1 MNLQTPCHV
10 RAFTLKATCLALL
23 AAGLLACER
32 AQAQDSPEMT
42 ATYGRGVH
50 AYFDNQT
57 NLAEEYFSQVIRTG
71 STDPRAYYYRAMNR
85 MRNGQQQEAEE
96 DMRIGAAHEA
106 SNPGNRHA
114 IGKALER
121 VQGPHRRLLERFRQQ
136 ARMDR
141 LQQRR
146 QQTRRRY
153 EQLQQREPA
162 VLRREI
168 PVPLEQLVEPSL
180 DLPAQL
186 GTPSASPLPGFAVP
200 AAEGIAPVEAAPTPS
215 PEPDSSP
222 EIDQDDPFT
231 EGPSNDDIFGEP
243 EPRAEPTDQDDP
255 FGGPA
260 EPTEETDPA
269 PMEDD
274 PFGEPEPDQQDEEPA
289 QEEDDP
295 FATTTPSADSQEG
308 SSALFGETAPE
319 TGSST
324 DQLQPSDQVESSQMV
339 GILGRVV
346 GSLFPWRNLEIPSMG
361 PEPGA
366 DVQQAGGVEFGPFD
380 EQPEV
385 IQVSTEEPIAEDAD
399 SENLFGEAADD
410 SASEPVDDLFGEP
423 TDDPF
428 DVGDTDEEPADD
440 PFDVGDTDE
449 EPADDPFDVGATDEE
464 PAPAT
469 EATEDESSES
479 EESEPDFDDPFGEF

>member
-1 MNLQTPCHV
+1 MNLQTICHV
-10 RAFTLKATCLALL
+10 RTLTLKATCLALL

-32 AQAQDSPEMT
+32 AQAQNSPEMT
-42 ATYGRGVH
+42 ATYGRGIH
-50 AYFDNQT
+50 AYFDNQS

-71 STDPRAYYYRAMNR
+71 STDPRAYYYRAMTR
-85 MRNGQQQEAEE
+85 MRSGRQQEAEE

-162 VLRREI
+162 VLRREM
-168 PVPLEQLVEPSL
+168 PVPLEELVKPSL
-180 DLPAQL
+180 VLPAQL
-186 GTPSASPLPGFAVP
+186 GSPSARELPGFAAP
-200 AAEGIAPVEAAPTPS
+200 AAEEIAPAEAAPAPS

-222 EIDQDDPFT
+222 EIDQDDPFA

-243 EPRAEPTDQDDP
+243 EPRAEPAEEDDP
-255 FGGPA
+255 FGEPA
-260 EPTEETDPA
+260 EETDPA

-274 PFGEPEPDQQDEEPA
+274 LFGEPEPDEQDEESV
-289 QEEDDP
+289 QEEDDL
-295 FATTTPSADSQEG
+295 FGAATPNADFEED

-319 TGSST
+319 TGPST
-324 DQLQPSDQVESSQMV
+324 GQLQPSDKVESSQMA

-346 GSLFPWRNLEIPSMG
+346 GSLFPWRSLEIPSMG

-380 EQPEV
+380 EQPEA
-385 IQVSTEEPIAEDAD
+385 IQVSTEEPIDGDAD
-399 SENLFGEAADD
+399 REDFFGEAADD
-410 SASEPVDDLFGEP
+410 SASEPADDLFGEL
-423 TDDPF
+423 
-428 DVGDTDEEPADD
+428 ADD
-440 PFDVGDTDE
+440 LI
-449 EPADDPFDVGATDEE
+449 DVGATDEE

-469 EATEDESSES
+469 EAAKDESSES
-479 EESEPDFDDPFGEF
+479 EETEPDFDDPFGEF

>member
-1 MNLQTPCHV
+1 MNLQTFCHV
-10 RAFTLKATCLALL
+10 QTLTLKAPCLALL
-23 AAGLLACER
+23 AAGLLACEN

-50 AYFDNQT
+50 AYFDNRT

-146 QQTRRRY
+146 QQTRHRY
-153 EQLQQREPA
+153 EQLQQREPT
-162 VLRREI
+162 VLRREVS
-168 PVPLEQLVEPSL
+168 VPLEQLVEPSL

-186 GTPSASPLPGFAVP
+186 GSPSASPVPGFAAP
-200 AAEGIAPVEAAPTPS
+200 AAEGIAPDEAAPAPS
-215 PEPDSSP
+215 PEVH
-222 EIDQDDPFT
+222 QDDPFA
-231 EGPSNDDIFGEP
+231 ERPSNDDIFGEP
-243 EPRAEPTDQDDP
+243 EPRAEPAEEDDP
-255 FGGPA
+255 FGEPA
-260 EPTEETDPA
+260 EETDPA

-274 PFGEPEPDQQDEEPA
+274 LFGESETDEEPA

-295 FATTTPSADSQEG
+295 FATATPSADSEEG

-319 TGSST
+319 TGTST
-324 DQLQPSDQVESSQMV
+324 GQLQPSDQVESSQMV

-346 GSLFPWRNLEIPSMG
+346 GSLFPWRSLELPSMG

-380 EQPEV
+380 EQPEA
-385 IQVSTEEPIAEDAD
+385 IQVSTEEPIDGDAD
-399 SENLFGEAADD
+399 REDFFGEAADD
-410 SASEPVDDLFGEP
+410 SASEPADDLFGEP
-423 TDDPF
+423 
-428 DVGDTDEEPADD
+428 ADD
-440 PFDVGDTDE
+440 L
-449 EPADDPFDVGATDEE
+449 FDVGATDEE

-469 EATEDESSES
+469 EAAKDESSES

>member
-1 MNLQTPCHV
+1 MNLQTSCHV
-10 RAFTLKATCLALL
+10 RTLTLKATCLALL

-32 AQAQDSPEMT
+32 AQAQNSPEMS

-50 AYFDNQT
+50 AYFDNRT
-57 NLAEEYFSQVIRTG
+57 NLAEEYFSRVIHTG
-71 STDPRAYYYRAMNR
+71 STDPRVYYYRAMTR
-85 MRNGQQQEAEE
+85 MRSGRQQEAEE

-153 EQLQQREPA
+153 EQLQQRESA
-162 VLRREI
+162 VLRREM

-186 GTPSASPLPGFAVP
+186 GSPIASPLPGFAAP
-200 AAEGIAPVEAAPTPS
+200 AAEGIAPAEAAPLPS
-215 PEPDSSP
+215 L
-222 EIDQDDPFT
+222 EIDEDDPFA

-243 EPRAEPTDQDDP
+243 EPHAEP
-255 FGGPA
+255 A
-260 EPTEETDPA
+260 E
-269 PMEDD
+269 EDD
-274 PFGEPEPDQQDEEPA
+274 LFGEPEPDKEEEEPV
-289 QEEDDP
+289 QEEDDL
-295 FATTTPSADSQEG
+295 FGAAAPSADFEEG
-308 SSALFGETAPE
+308 SPALFGETAPE
-319 TGSST
+319 TGPST
-324 DQLQPSDQVESSQMV
+324 GQLQPSDQVESSQMV

-346 GSLFPWRNLEIPSMG
+346 GSLFPWRSLEIPSMG

-366 DVQQAGGVEFGPFD
+366 DVQQAGGVEFAPFD
-380 EQPEV
+380 DQPEA
-385 IQVSTEEPIAEDAD
+385 IQVSAGEPIEGDAD
-399 SENLFGEAADD
+399 REDFFGESADD
-410 SASEPVDDLFGEP
+410 SASEPTDDLFG
-423 TDDPF
+423 
-428 DVGDTDEEPADD
+428 EPADD
-440 PFDVGDTDE
+440 PFDVGT
-449 EPADDPFDVGATDEE
+449 TDEE

-469 EATEDESSES
+469 EAAQDESSES
-479 EESEPDFDDPFGEF
+479 EESEPDFDDPFGDF